1 MAKKMRNWL
10 GPLVEQE
17 LKPAV
22 EWVTDRT
29 SSEKVVKQEFPE
41 VKVTS
46 RKEAFDP
53 PSIDWNGPTIR
64 QQWLDEG
71 NTLRIKLERTN
82 YELSTVQI
90 IKVRDVV
97 EHCLCIANPDR
108 SSIRRFRLSRP

>member
-10 GPLVEQE
+10 GPLIEQE

-22 EWVTDRT
+22 DWVADRT

-41 VKVTS
+41 VRVTS

-53 PSIDWNGPTIR
+53 PSIGWNGPTIR

-71 NTLRIKLERTN
+71 NTLRIKLERTS
-82 YELSTVQI
+82 YEPSTVQI
-90 IKVRDVV
+90 IKVGRAS
-97 EHCLCIANPDR
+97 EHSLCIVNQHVVLFED
-108 SSIRRFRLSRP
+108 FTC